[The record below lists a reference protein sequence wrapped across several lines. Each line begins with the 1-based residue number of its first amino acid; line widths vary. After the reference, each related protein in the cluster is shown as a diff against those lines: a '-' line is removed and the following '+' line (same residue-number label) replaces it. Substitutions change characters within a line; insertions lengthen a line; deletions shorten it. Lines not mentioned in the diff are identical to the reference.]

1 MQGRRETLRGWL
13 QGATIKKATGI
24 HNGCDPPAIV
34 PGRGKV
40 NGLVNG
46 VNHKKKGGNR
56 RGHNQ
61 RRFPPARGE
70 PDAHPLTPCR
80 ESSGK
85 IGTRGGNSGGNSL
98 APGALKSAK
107 AGQATRSSLS
117 GLPTRMP
124 RSTAWSTLLITK
136 KGGVDRQRVAR
147 ELRPLPPH
155 LPDASRR
162 LSRLWGVSR
171 QEACQS
177 PPIFFLVE
185 PRWNPE
191 RKKDSWHYPQVLVFS
206 GAGEGT

>member
-46 VNHKKKGGNR
+46 VNHKKKGGNPRGHTQR
-56 RGHNQ
+56 RG
-61 RRFPPARGE
+61 PPARGE

-124 RSTAWSTLLITK
+124 RSTAWSTPLTTK
-136 KGGVDRQRVAR
+136 KEALTGKGQQENCDPCRLTCRTHHAGCPGYGECPDKKR
-147 ELRPLPPH
+147 ASPPH
-155 LPDASRR
+155 
-162 LSRLWGVSR
+162 
-171 QEACQS
+171 
-177 PPIFFLVE
+177 FFLVE

-191 RKKDSWHYPQVLVFS
+191 RKKDSQRYPQVLVFS